1 MKIKRIHICNYRA
14 FLVKGDEDEETKRYV
29 IDLPD
34 GENLL
39 IYGENGSGK
48 SSLFRA
54 LKDFFNAA
62 SNTGQPFQ
70 ENLFYEAGKTSEE
83 PFIDI
88 EIDDNSHH
96 RFSSDGNQ
104 YILVSN
110 ESGADTNYIAQAN
123 ITNGFISYR
132 NLLKLHF
139 RQKNQAP
146 DLVSLFL
153 EEDGLFSDMVVPA
166 PAQSENKITYKN
178 LWLKCVGLDKEAL
191 TDYNTNVAAL
201 FGELETKANMLLAFF
216 YKECSLK
223 IEYTDGA
230 INGGALNSPTISF
243 KVKLFGKDFP
253 EHDDMLNE
261 ARLTAIAISIFLAHQ
276 LCIPPAELRIL
287 FLDDL
292 FIGLDMT
299 NRIPLLKILTAD
311 NLGDGSS
318 FKDAQIIL
326 TTYDRE
332 WFNIAKSYLPSWQ
345 KTEFYVDNHSGSVD
359 RPLIRKS
366 GSYEERA
373 WFYLTQGDYPACANY
388 LRKAFEQKLRSILP
402 DNMKHS
408 GFSESDK
415 DASYIIISKEHLS
428 IDQND
433 EAWFFQPKNSKGKNN
448 SPSRPTGLQKLI
460 DTFETLMKNYRID
473 FPHIDDLNRIKNRL
487 LNPLSHHDLR
497 SPIFKTELET
507 GFDILKELNKI
518 KTQVIVK
525 VPDESPV
532 YLFFDKGDAN
542 TGNDYK
548 YKFQLLENL
557 IQLEYNGEERM
568 LNAEC
573 KPIARFLKSDNSE
586 EPREGKNQRSLSDL
600 CKGICIFSMP
610 PKEDKRNVVFNPD
623 DLINQVY
630 TEAGQRLKD
639 LL

>member
-1 MKIKRIHICNYRA
+1 MKIKRIHISNYRA
-14 FLVKGDEDEETKRYV
+14 FLVNDDEESSRYT
-29 IDLPD
+29 IDLPN

-62 SNTGQPFQ
+62 LNPQPFQ
-70 ENLFYEAGKTSEE
+70 KNLFYEAGNTSEE

-88 EIDDNSHH
+88 EIDDNTHH

-104 YILVSN
+104 YLLVNN
-110 ESGADTNYIAQAN
+110 ESGGNTNYITQEN

-132 NLLKLHF
+132 DLLKLHF
-139 RQKNQAP
+139 RQDNQEP

-153 EEDGLFSDMVVPA
+153 GQAGLFSDMVVPA
-166 PAQSENKITYKN
+166 PAQPENKVAYKN
-178 LWLKCVGLDKEAL
+178 LWIKCKGLDHEAL

-201 FGELETKANMLLAFF
+201 FDELETKANMLLTFF
-216 YKECSLK
+216 HKECSLK
-223 IEYTDGA
+223 IEYTDGV
-230 INGGALNSPTISF
+230 INGNALNNPTISF
-243 KVKLFGKDFP
+243 KVKLFGKDLP

-261 ARLTAIAISIFLAHQ
+261 ARLTAIAISVFLAHQ
-276 LCIPPAELRIL
+276 FCIPPAELKIL
-287 FLDDL
+287 FLDDI

-299 NRIPLLKILTAD
+299 NRIPLLKILTSD
-311 NLGDGSS
+311 DLGDGSS
-318 FKDAQIIL
+318 FKDAQIFL

-332 WFNIAKSYLPSWQ
+332 WFNIAKSYLGDWQ
-345 KTEFYVDNHSGSVD
+345 KTEFYVDNHSSSID
-359 RPLIRKS
+359 RPLIKKS

-388 LRKAFEQKLRSILP
+388 LRKAFEQKLRDILP
-402 DNMKHS
+402 DNMLRS
-408 GFSESDK
+408 GFSRSDN
-415 DASYIIISKEHLS
+415 DTSHIIVSKKHLS
-428 IDQND
+428 INQND
-433 EAWFFQPKNSKGKNN
+433 EVWFFMPKESNAKNI
-448 SPSRPTGLQKLI
+448 SQSGFTGLQKLI
-460 DTFETLMKNYRID
+460 DKFETLIKGYGID
-473 FPHIDDLNRIKNRL
+473 FQHIDDLNRIKNRL

-507 GFDILKELNKI
+507 GFTILKELNKV
-518 KTQVIVK
+518 KTQIIVE
-525 VPDESPV
+525 VPDENPI

-557 IQLEYNGEERM
+557 ILLEYNGEEKM

-586 EPREGKNQRSLSDL
+586 ELREGKNQKSLFDL

-610 PKEDKRNVVFNPD
+610 HKEDKRNVVFNPD
-623 DLINQVY
+623 NLINEVY
-630 TEAGQRLKD
+630 NEAGQTLKK